1 MRRVVR
7 LGRQRRDVTADH
19 LIGRV
24 AEDWYRGR
32 VERLD
37 GAPLVDDHHGV
48 DCGFH
53 DRPAPRFAFRSARA
67 ASTLAASS
75 WMMRPSLESIPQ
87 GRDLGGTD
95 SHLPSGPARL
105 PACHRRAVSTRVAT
119 GFWMERRP
127 PHHAASGAGT
137 TEQTEGTHHRLTG
150 RSQGDLLVHP
160 DGDEQARRRPER
172 HISENPV
179 RTRRTRQSGDARS
192 LGPDEAV
199 EPFRQLLANQS
210 RRIRFPATM
219 VPSRSATMTLASGR
233 SGLRPGKSST
243 MRHQGRP
250 QQLLPSSPKC
260 PGRPRR
266 TAVWVGH
273 RVWTGCI
280 RRPRSGRYRCSRQYF
295 LS

>member
-7 LGRQRRDVTADH
+7 LGHQHRDVTADH

-24 AEDWYRGR
+24 AEESYRGR

-53 DRPAPRFAFRSARA
+53 DRPAPRFAFRQRQGGLD
-67 ASTLAASS
+67 TRGFPLLDGCGHLVEG
-75 WMMRPSLESIPQ
+75 MPQ

-95 SHLPSGPARL
+95 WHSRPGRTVSSLPSAGRVHQGRDRLLDGETSSPPRRQQGQGQHGPSRPKERTIASRAEAR
-105 PACHRRAVSTRVAT
+105 AI
-119 GFWMERRP
+119 F
-127 PHHAASGAGT
+127 
-137 TEQTEGTHHRLTG
+137 
-150 RSQGDLLVHP
+150 VHP

-199 EPFRQLLANQS
+199 EPFRQLWPTRAGVSGS
-210 RRIRFPATM
+210 RATM

-233 SGLRPGKSST
+233 SGLRA
-243 MRHQGRP
+243 R
-250 QQLLPSSPKC
+250 
-260 PGRPRR
+260 
-266 TAVWVGH
+266 
-273 RVWTGCI
+273 
-280 RRPRSGRYRCSRQYF
+280 
-295 LS
+295 